1 MGIYLTIIILLRIP
15 SIQDACGQQVAS
27 LLSKRLG
34 TEVKVERIDIGFL
47 NRIII
52 DGLYVTDQ
60 QGKPMLQASRF
71 SVKLDLIP
79 LTRGEISISSA
90 QLFGMQANLY
100 KNSKNAKPN
109 FQFVIDSLASKDT
122 TTQAKPIRIASIVL
136 RRGSVK
142 YEQLDIPQTKH
153 FSPAHLYLKDIS
165 AHVIVSELSKDSLNV
180 KLKNLSFKERSGL
193 QVKSFS
199 SKLRA
204 NTNHAVLENFKL
216 ELPNSKLV
224 LHQVRAN
231 YRMRDGAPY
240 MPSLSYHGLIDN
252 SHVTPSDLAFISP
265 KLGRYHTPVS
275 IQASLSGTASS
286 LTIHHIHS
294 LAKNELEL
302 TAKAT
307 IQRWTKS
314 PKWNL
319 DVETLNLQ
327 QAAVRKYLPK
337 EYQNTPLAEFR
348 HIRLSGNFHGEGKDI
363 HAKGILSSNLGDI
376 KFDATAAQGSYKG
389 MLETNGLKLAP
400 LLSNHDFGL
409 LTAKI
414 QLNEFREQGSQAVFN
429 IKGDVPKIEYKGY
442 PYKNVSING
451 RGSLDA
457 HSRLDHFEGTAALND
472 PNGVLNIQGK
482 VNRSQA
488 RYAALFDLT
497 AKDVN
502 LSALHLTQKWP
513 NRMVSLQASSQLSGR
528 SLKDVTGRMT
538 LADVTMR
545 GPNQT
550 YSLSRLELK
559 TGYDQRQEHFISL
572 DGDFGNALVVGTF
585 DYTSILQNIENIII
599 DKLPGIQLLTPMT
612 RRVTPRTN
620 IRLYADISKTDWANY
635 LFDIPLSLQQPLQL
649 SGTINSVNNQLNINV
664 DAPDLTYDGSR
675 YQDNHLHLS
684 TPADTLHF
692 SAEANKLDA
701 ENKRWTWRV
710 RSSAANDH
718 LLTTLWF
725 NNHAAHP
732 FQGTLNTT
740 TRFFKKN
747 NGETAAHVIIHP
759 SEILIEDSIWNIEP
773 SDIMYSRNHLTVDH
787 FAIHHDDQHV
797 IVAGLATKNPTDT
810 LAFDLKGI
818 DVNYV
823 LNLLQFD
830 AVTFGGRLS
839 GRACASGIFG
849 KPQGHANVQVSP
861 FEFETGQMG
870 VLDAN
875 VSWNAPLRQ
884 IDIQALASDQGR
896 QTLINGFVS
905 PSKHYIDLAIQARQT
920 RLQFL
925 EGFCGSFMQDVDAS
939 GTGLLRLYGDLSY
952 LNLTGQVVADG
963 SMGIT
968 PLNTHYTLRRDTI
981 TLKPDEII
989 FKNDTVYDRNENIGI
1004 VNGRLSHDNLTNLRY
1019 DLHVAAESL
1028 LAYDTHAFDGNTFY
1042 GTAYV
1047 NGTCAITGNGDDLNI
1062 DVNAIPQKGSQIVYN
1077 VAGLDAV
1084 SNQNFIRWSTRNDSL
1099 QPDSAAPRRHSN
1111 DLGAQ
1116 KLPEV
1121 SGDLHLNLLINST
1134 PNLTL
1139 KLLMDNKTGDY
1150 IALNGNGVLRANYYD
1165 KGPFEMFGNYTVD
1178 HGVYALTIQNVIKKN
1193 FQFQQGSAITFGGD
1207 PFHAALNL
1215 NATHTVNGVSL
1226 ADLNIGRSF
1235 TNNNVRVNC
1244 LMNITG
1250 TPQAPRVDFNLDM
1263 PTLSNDAKQM
1273 VYSLINSEEEM
1284 NQQVLYLLAVGRFY
1298 SQGANNSAATEG
1310 AAQHSQASLAM
1321 QSILSGTLSQ
1331 QINNVLNT
1339 VIDNADWNIGAN
1351 ISTGTEGFNNAEYE
1365 GLLSGRLLNN
1375 RLLINGQFGYRDNPN
1390 AATSFIGDFDL
1401 RYLLVPNGNLA
1412 VKVYNLTND
1421 RYFTRNSLTT
1431 QGLGL
1436 ILKKDF
1442 TNLKDLFGRRRAGKA
1457 ETSR

>member
-1 MGIYLTIIILLRIP
+1 MLRIP

-71 SVKLDLIP
+71 SVKLDFIP

-100 KNSKNAKPN
+100 KSSKNAKPN

-122 TTQAKPIRIASIVL
+122 TTQAKPIRIASVVL
-136 RRGSVK
+136 RHGAVK
-142 YEQLDIPQTKH
+142 YDQLDLPQTRQ
-153 FSPAHLYLKDIS
+153 FSPAHLNLKDIS
-165 AHVIVSELSKDSLNV
+165 AHVIVSALSKDSLNV

-193 QVKSFS
+193 KVKSFS

-204 NTNHAVLENFKL
+204 NMNHAVLENFKL

-224 LHQVRAN
+224 LQQVRAN
-231 YRMRDGAPY
+231 YRMKDGAPY

-252 SHVTPSDLAFISP
+252 SYVTPSDLAFIFS
-265 KLGRYHTPVS
+265 KLSDYYMPVN

-286 LTIHHIHS
+286 LAIHRIHL

-307 IQRWTKS
+307 IQRWAKS

-319 DVETLNLQ
+319 DLQTLKLQ
-327 QAAVRKYLPK
+327 QAAVKKYLPK
-337 EYQNTPLAEFR
+337 EYQNTPLTKFD

-363 HAKGILSSNLGDI
+363 YSKGIFSSNLGDI
-376 KFDATAAQGSYKG
+376 KFDAMVAQGSYKG
-389 MLETNGLKLAP
+389 MIETNDFKLAP
-400 LLSNHDFGL
+400 LLSDQDWGL

-414 QLNEFREQGSQAVFN
+414 QLNEFRKQGSQAVFN

-451 RGSLDA
+451 CGTLDTD
-457 HSRLDHFEGTAALND
+457 SRLDHFDGTAALND
-472 PNGVLNIQGK
+472 VNGVLNIQGK
-482 VNRSQA
+482 VDRNQA

-502 LSALHLTQKWP
+502 LSALRLTQKWP
-513 NRMVSLQASSQLSGR
+513 NRMVSLQASSQLSGH
-528 SLKDVTGRMT
+528 SLKDVTGRIV
-538 LADVTMR
+538 LSDVMMR
-545 GPNQT
+545 DPNQT

-585 DYTSILQNIENIII
+585 DYNSILQNIENVII

-620 IRLYADISKTDWANY
+620 VRLYADISKTDWANF

-664 DAPDLTYDGSR
+664 NAPDFTYDGSR

-684 TPADTLHF
+684 TPTDTLHF
-692 SAEANKLDA
+692 SAETNKLDA
-701 ENKRWTWRV
+701 DNKRWTWRV

-740 TRFFKKN
+740 AQFFKKK
-747 NGETAAHVIIHP
+747 NGEPAAHVIIHP
-759 SEILIEDSIWNIEP
+759 SEILIEDSIWTIEP
-773 SDIMYSRNHLTVDH
+773 SDIMYSKNHLTVDH
-787 FAIHHDDQHV
+787 FSIHHDDQHI
-797 IVAGLATKNPTDT
+797 IVAGLATKNSTDT
-810 LAFDLKGI
+810 LVADFKGI

-839 GRACASGIFG
+839 GRAFASGVFG

-870 VLDAN
+870 ILDAN
-875 VSWNAPLRQ
+875 VSWNAPLKQ
-884 IDIQALASDQGR
+884 IDIQAQANDQGR

-939 GTGLLRLYGDLSY
+939 GTGQLRLYGDLSY

-963 SMGIT
+963 SLGIT
-968 PLNTHYTLRRDTI
+968 PLNTHYTLRRGMI
-981 TLKPDEII
+981 TLTPDEIV
-989 FKNDTVYDRNENIGI
+989 FKNDTIYDRNENIGI
-1004 VNGRLSHDNLTNLRY
+1004 VNGSLRHDNLTNLRY
-1019 DLHVAAESL
+1019 DLHIAAENL
-1028 LAYDTHAFDGNTFY
+1028 LAYDTHTFGGNTFY
-1042 GTAYV
+1042 GTAYI

-1084 SNQNFIRWSTRNDSL
+1084 STQNFIRWSTRTDSL
-1099 QPDSAAPRRHSN
+1099 QPDSIAPRQHTTA
-1111 DLGAQ
+1111 LTAQ

-1121 SGDLHLNLLINST
+1121 SGDLHLNLLINCT

-1165 KGPFEMFGNYTVD
+1165 KGAFEMFGNYVVD
-1178 HGVYALTIQNVIKKN
+1178 HGIYGLTIQNVIKKD
-1193 FQFQQGSAITFGGD
+1193 FQFQQGSTITFGGD
-1207 PFHAALNL
+1207 PYHAALNL

-1235 TNNNVRVNC
+1235 TNNNVRINC

-1298 SQGANNSAATEG
+1298 SQGTNNNAGSDGT
-1310 AAQHSQASLAM
+1310 AQQSQASLAM

-1339 VIDNADWNIGAN
+1339 VIDNANWNFGAN

-1390 AATSFIGDFDL
+1390 ATTTFIGDFDI
-1401 RYLLVPNGNLA
+1401 RYLLLPSGNLA
-1412 VKVYNLTND
+1412 IKVYNQTND
-1421 RYFTRNSLTT
+1421 RYFTRNSLNT
-1431 QGLGL
+1431 QGVGL

-1442 TNLKDLFGRRRAGKA
+1442 TNLKDLFGRRRAKK
-1457 ETSR
+1457 TKPSK